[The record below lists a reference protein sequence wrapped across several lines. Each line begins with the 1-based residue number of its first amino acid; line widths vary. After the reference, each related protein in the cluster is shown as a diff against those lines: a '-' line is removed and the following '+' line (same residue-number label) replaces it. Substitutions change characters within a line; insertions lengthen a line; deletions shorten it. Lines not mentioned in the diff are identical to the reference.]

1 MKGPKSEK
9 DFKPHMMYSPDGK
22 KAVMTKT
29 FKEHLALKNK
39 GFSHEKMAKKKNGKM
54 MGGSG
59 Y

>member
-1 MKGPKSEK
+1 
-9 DFKPHMMYSPDGK
+9 MMYSPDGK